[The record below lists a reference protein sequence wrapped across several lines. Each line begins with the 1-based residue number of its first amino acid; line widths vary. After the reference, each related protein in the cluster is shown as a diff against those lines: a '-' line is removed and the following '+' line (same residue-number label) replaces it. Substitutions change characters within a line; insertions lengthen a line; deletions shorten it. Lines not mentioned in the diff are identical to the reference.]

1 MEKGKKNIIVL
12 LAVILLLGCGFTE
25 NIRAEGTETQCSV
38 TFVNEGNIIGM
49 LVYEYNALLE
59 SEELPVATKPSDDNY
74 TYKFKMW
81 ADDKGNQVVRVTDD
95 ITVYAV
101 YSSKKIKV
109 DVDKPDKDK
118 PEKIEEKEEEKKPH
132 KDDNKDDGN
141 KNDGNKNDNKDDSNR
156 DDSNKDDSN
165 KNDGNNDDSQRD
177 SEQENK
183 GSQSSEKDGDSQA
196 TTETAEIPS
205 SQKADSE
212 SVSTQQVSTES
223 ETVDIPEQDIPEGA
237 KEDNCT
243 IHVIVMLLCLSL
255 VCYTIA
261 RIVLAKKENEVE
273 DENA

>member
-25 NIRAEGTETQCSV
+25 NIKAEGTETQCSV

-141 KNDGNKNDNKDDSNR
+141 KNDGNKNDNKDDSN
-156 DDSNKDDSN
+156 KDDSN

-196 TTETAEIPS
+196 TTETAEISS

-212 SVSTQQVSTES
+212 SVSTEKVSTES